1 MGNLNMKPVLL
12 AVGLLAGA
20 SPICGQF
27 LRTSYFM
34 DGASARVQMNP
45 ALQPTRGYF
54 NIPVIGSLNASMSS
68 NTLGLNDVIDMVSDD
83 EAFYNNRALFT
94 GLKENNK
101 VNANFYTDIL
111 SFGWIRG
118 DGFWSVNVGVRGDA
132 GMTMPKSMLEY
143 MRDGYQYNYNDA
155 LSMKYDIYDRQM
167 HVNVYTEIGLG
178 YSRKITDRLTVGGRV
193 KVLLGIAN
201 VEMDIDR
208 YQIDIDLP
216 DRPYDYAEGA
226 AAPTYGSVAS
236 QGSIVTSIKN
246 VGLGFYDDNF
256 GHSMAD
262 KIDLDGYS
270 FGIAGKGFG
279 IDLGATYQLMD
290 NLTLSAS
297 VLDLGLLSW
306 DKGAT
311 IAAESTAE
319 AVSVDADNY
328 YQYTT
333 CGFFDLGM
341 YNLEAAEPESRTRRL
356 ASTILLAGEY
366 GFLENTLS
374 VGALYTTRFV
384 LPSSVSE
391 LTFSGT
397 YKPKDWLNVALS
409 YSPIMASGKSFGLAL
424 KAGPLFIGTD
434 YMFFGGGTKTVNAFL
449 GISVPIGQKRG

>member
-216 DRPYDYAEGA
+216 DRP
-226 AAPTYGSVAS
+226 
-236 QGSIVTSIKN
+236 
-246 VGLGFYDDNF
+246 
-256 GHSMAD
+256 
-262 KIDLDGYS
+262 
-270 FGIAGKGFG
+270 
-279 IDLGATYQLMD
+279 
-290 NLTLSAS
+290 
-297 VLDLGLLSW
+297 
-306 DKGAT
+306 
-311 IAAESTAE
+311 
-319 AVSVDADNY
+319 
-328 YQYTT
+328 
-333 CGFFDLGM
+333 
-341 YNLEAAEPESRTRRL
+341 
-356 ASTILLAGEY
+356 
-366 GFLENTLS
+366 
-374 VGALYTTRFV
+374 
-384 LPSSVSE
+384 
-391 LTFSGT
+391 
-397 YKPKDWLNVALS
+397 
-409 YSPIMASGKSFGLAL
+409 
-424 KAGPLFIGTD
+424 
-434 YMFFGGGTKTVNAFL
+434 
-449 GISVPIGQKRG
+449 